1 MVDLKILHV
10 AQGKAFA
17 DLAVT
22 NGRIVNVHTREI
34 YPGGVAVVGERIA
47 VQGDIDYTIGPETTV
62 IDAEGQFIV
71 PGFLEG
77 HIHPE
82 SSCMSMTRFAEI
94 ALAHGTTSVFTD
106 LHEIGIVA
114 GQPGID
120 AALKEANDAGIK
132 FYWVVPSHIP
142 FFPGLETSGAIFDS
156 DHIGPQ
162 LARPD
167 AVGLSEVVSFYVNA
181 EHGDLFKSIGAAHLN
196 GRALVG
202 HGPETKG
209 KDWNAFVSVGIT
221 NDHEA
226 IDAEDVLLR
235 TRNGVYAHLRHNL
248 ICETLPVLL
257 KPILEGKIDTRY
269 ICLATDDTSA
279 ITLSQKGHIDYL
291 ARLAMS
297 CGVDFVTALQ
307 MITINV
313 ACSFRVEHEVGS
325 LSPSRWADINI
336 ITEGK
341 DFQVLKTISKGKLVA
356 ANGHLTTPAVDPVH
370 PPVMLHTFH
379 LKARPTAKDL
389 VISAKDGATSARVH
403 YMTTLPWIPLT
414 KGGETTLPVKNG
426 SIACDPS
433 RDIIH
438 IAVVE
443 RHLKTG
449 NIGRGFMGGF
459 GLREGAIASSVAH
472 DNHNIVV
479 IGATPEDCAL
489 AVNRVVDLEGGI
501 VMVNGGRVVHEL
513 ALPLFGLLA
522 DMDAWTLAKH
532 RQTMLDTAKAWG
544 STVLEPFMFL
554 SFVTLVG
561 FPEYSVTDHGYV
573 DCIRQVKMEPVLEY
587 V

>member
-17 DLAVT
+17 DRVVK

-34 YPGGVAVVGERIA
+34 YPGGVAIVGERIA
-47 VQGDIDYTIGPETTV
+47 VQGDVEYTIGPETEV
-62 IDAEGQFIV
+62 IDAAGGLIV
-71 PGFLEG
+71 PGYLEG

-82 SSCMSMTRFAEI
+82 SSCMSMTRFAEVV
-94 ALAHGTTSVFTD
+94 LCHGTTSVFTD

-156 DHIGPQ
+156 SHIGPQ

-181 EHGDLFKSIGAAHLN
+181 EHADLFQSIGAAHAN

-202 HGPETKG
+202 HGPETRG

-226 IDAEDVLLR
+226 ITAEDVLLR

-248 ICETLPVLL
+248 ICETLPALI
-257 KPILEGKIDTRY
+257 KPIVEKQIDSRY

-279 ITLSQKGHIDYL
+279 IALSEKGHIDYL
-291 ARLAMS
+291 ANLALEL
-297 CGVDFVTALQ
+297 GIDFVTALQ

-313 ACSFRVEHEVGS
+313 ACSFRMEHEVGS
-325 LSPSRWADINI
+325 LSPGRYADINI
-336 ITEGK
+336 LDGDKNFTPR
-341 DFQVLKTISKGKLVA
+341 QTISRGKLMA
-356 ANGHLTTPAVDPVH
+356 THGRLTTPAVDPVH

-379 LKARPTAKDL
+379 LKKRPEPHDL
-389 VISAKDGATSARVH
+389 VLAAPSGASEAKVH
-403 YMTTLPWIPLT
+403 YMTTLPWVPLT
-414 KGGETTLPVKNG
+414 KGGETTLPVRDG
-426 SIACDPS
+426 IIACAPE

-443 RHLKTG
+443 RHHATG
-449 NIGRGFMGGF
+449 NIGRGFVGGF

-501 VMVNGGRVVHEL
+501 VMTNGGRVVHEL

-522 DMDAWTLAKH
+522 DVDAWTLAKH
-532 RQTMLDTAKAWG
+532 RQAMLDTSRKWG
-544 STVLEPFMFL
+544 CTVLEPFMFL

-561 FPEYSVTDHGYV
+561 FPEYAVTDHGYV
-573 DCIRQVKMEPVLEY
+573 DCMKQVKTEPVLGF

>member
-10 AQGKAFA
+10 AQGKALA

-47 VQGDIDYTIGPETTV
+47 VQGDIDYTIGPETQV
-62 IDAEGQFIV
+62 IDAGGQFIV

-114 GQPGID
+114 GLPGIE

-156 DHIGPQ
+156 SIIGPA

-181 EHGDLFKSIGAAHLN
+181 EHQDLFKSIGAAHAH

-202 HGPETKG
+202 HGPETHG

-226 IDAEDVLLR
+226 ITAEDVLLR

-248 ICETLPVLL
+248 ICETLPALL
-257 KPILEGKIDTRY
+257 KPILEKQIDSRY

-279 ITLSQKGHIDYL
+279 IALTQKGHIDYL
-291 ARLAMS
+291 ARIAMAE
-297 CGVDFVTALQ
+297 GIDFVTALQ

-313 ACSFRVEHEVGS
+313 ACSFRMEHEVGS
-325 LSPSRWADINI
+325 LSPSRYADINI

-341 DFQVLKTISKGKLVA
+341 DFQILKTISKGKLVA
-356 ANGHLTTPAVDPVH
+356 AEGHLITPAVDPVH

-379 LKARPTAKDL
+379 LKARPTAQDL
-389 VISAKDGATSARVH
+389 VLPAKEGAKEAKVH

-414 KGGETTLPVKNG
+414 KGGEAVLPVVDG
-426 SIACDPS
+426 HIASDPA

-479 IGATPEDCAL
+479 IGAKPEDCAL

-501 VMVNGGRVVHEL
+501 VMVKDGRVVHEL

-532 RQTMLDTAKAWG
+532 RQMMLDTAKAWG
-544 STVLEPFMFL
+544 SVVLEPFMFL

-573 DCIRQVKMEPVLEY
+573 DCIRQVKMEPVLEFR
-587 V
+587 